1 MALIPSLK
9 SRSDDLFV
17 EWLFEPDVQTFMQEC
32 LQFVKLTQHSESE
45 LDSPLSANQLWT
57 SLSSTSQQQILGLGM
72 CSHCNV
78 FHARTATSSNRPTSA
93 RYGNGS
99 NKLSIHLNSPLAPLP
114 SPRSPRKPLASPTDP
129 HLLSSP
135 AIRSGA
141 TPKVSDAD
149 QVPAT
154 IALGRSTSSADSRE
168 GPSAAIPLVA
178 ERDSLTQPSA
188 SVDQFAS
195 DTATQFAKK
204 LSLVC
209 IPLMS
214 CTYFSLILV
223 NILSL
228 FNFHLFPRN

>member
-1 MALIPSLK
+1 
-9 SRSDDLFV
+9 
-17 EWLFEPDVQTFMQEC
+17 MQEC

-45 LDSPLSANQLWT
+45 LDSPLSANQIWA

-129 HLLSSP
+129 HPLSSP
-135 AIRSGA
+135 AIRSGS

-154 IALGRSTSSADSRE
+154 IALGRSTSSSDSRASSADSRE
-168 GPSAAIPLVA
+168 RPSAAIPLVA
-178 ERDSLTQPSA
+178 ERDSLTQASA

-204 LSLVC
+204 LSLVW
-209 IPLMS
+209 IPL
-214 CTYFSLILV
+214 LP
-223 NILSL
+223 L
-228 FNFHLFPRN
+228 FRNTPISSETIN